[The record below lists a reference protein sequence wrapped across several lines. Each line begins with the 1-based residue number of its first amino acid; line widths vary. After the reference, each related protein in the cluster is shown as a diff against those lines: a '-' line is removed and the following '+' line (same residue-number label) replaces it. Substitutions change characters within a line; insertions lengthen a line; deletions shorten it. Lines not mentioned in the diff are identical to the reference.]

1 MKKKFIILTLLGVFG
16 FSQIPAGYYN
26 TATGTGYV
34 LKTQL
39 YNIIKNNTNS
49 EFSSSNY
56 GGLWILFANNAFKDN
71 YYENNGTLMDVYSE
85 KPTAT
90 DAYEFIVP
98 TNQCGNA
105 PNEGACYNRE
115 HVLPQS
121 VFGDSTYP
129 MYSDAHFVL
138 PTDGYVNN
146 LRSNFP
152 YGKVNTATWTSTNG
166 SKKGSNLNS
175 GYSAGYTGTVFEPI
189 DEFKGDIARCLLYV
203 ATRYEDR
210 VTSWSWAMFNG
221 TSTQVFTDT
230 FKNILLT
237 WHAMDPVS
245 PYEIGKNNAI
255 YYNFQN
261 NRNPYIDHPEWV
273 ETVWGTVAGID
284 DIQYQESSV
293 ISVYPTLPKDNVVF
307 VEAINQSEIKEI
319 LVFNE
324 LGQQI
329 NNITNKNNQ
338 TKITLQMPEKKGIYF
353 IKVLGKGF
361 ETNRQVIIK

>member
-1 MKKKFIILTLLGVFG
+1 MKKNLFVLILVGIYG
-16 FSQIPAGYYN
+16 ISQIPAGYYN
-26 TATGTGYV
+26 SATGSGYV

-39 YNIIKNNTNS
+39 FNIIKNNTNS
-49 EFSSSNY
+49 SSTANY
-56 GGLWILFANNAFKDN
+56 GDLWTLYANTAFKDN

-85 KPTAT
+85 KPTST
-90 DAYEFIVP
+90 DSYEFNVP
-98 TNQCGNA
+98 ANQCGTYTT
-105 PNEGACYNRE
+105 EGNCYNRE
-115 HVLPQS
+115 HVMPQS
-121 VFGDSTYP
+121 VFGSAYP

-138 PTDGYVNN
+138 PTDGYVNGR
-146 LRSNFP
+146 RSNYP
-152 YGKVNTATWTSTNG
+152 YGKVNTPTWTSTNG
-166 SKKGSNLNS
+166 SKLGPNLSTS
-175 GYSAGYTGTVFEPI
+175 GYSAGFSGTVFEPI

-210 VTSWSWAMFNG
+210 VTSWSWEMLNG

-245 PYEIGKNNAI
+245 PYEVAKNNVV

-273 ETVWGTVAGID
+273 TTVWGSVAGID
-284 DIQYQESSV
+284 DIQYQESLTV
-293 ISVYPTLPKDNVVF
+293 NIYPTLPKDNTVF

-329 NNITNKNNQ
+329 SSVTNKNNQ
-338 TKITLQMPEKKGIYF
+338 SKITLQIPEKKGIYF